1 MKLVLGLIFMLSN
14 LGIAQA
20 KMVEYIC
27 ASDDSMDFRL
37 KVSGAHGRIFTITD
51 LDETAANTAVVDETF
66 ITPVTYYKRLKSLGG
81 NFSLIGDGS
90 TELLV
95 DKAIIQG
102 ADVGKA
108 KYQIRKRISYDSVI
122 YKCNRIAKI

>member
-1 MKLVLGLIFMLSN
+1 MKLVLGLILIMSN
-14 LGIAQA
+14 VGIAQA

-27 ASDDSMDFRL
+27 TSDESMDFRL

-51 LDETAANTAVVDETF
+51 MDETAANTAVVDEAF

-90 TELLV
+90 TELLLER
-95 DKAIIQG
+95 ALIQG

-108 KYQIRKRISYDSVI
+108 KYQIRNRISYDSVI
-122 YKCNRIAKI
+122 YKCNRIVKI